1 MRLSKGALGLSLGLV
16 WGLFVLLATWW
27 LIINDSSSYH
37 FYMSKLGTFYLGYEV
52 GFVGSIIGFM
62 WGFANGFIAGFL
74 IAWIYNTVRPKFKKY
89 IEPKRVNNE
98 K

>member
-1 MRLSKGALGLSLGLV
+1 MRLSKGALGLSLGFV

-27 LIINDSSSYH
+27 LIINDSNSYH

-52 GFVGSIIGFM
+52 SWLGGIIGCM

-74 IAWIYNTVRPKFKKY
+74 IAWVYNTVRPKFRKY
-89 IEPKRVNNE
+89 IEPERVNND
-98 K
+98 